1 MLELKNVCWSVED
14 ELGRNDIIND
24 ISLTLD
30 ENKLYVVTGPN
41 GGGKSTL
48 AKLIMGILEPT
59 SGQILFNGIDITHMS
74 ISERAN
80 LQIGYAFQT
89 PPVFKGITVHELLK
103 IAARK
108 DNINAMQL
116 LYDVGLCA
124 GEYINR
130 EMDSGLSGGELKRI
144 EIASILAR
152 ELKLALFDEPEAG
165 IDLWSFQRLAET
177 FGKMHSNS
185 DMTLLIISHQERI
198 MNWPMRSSSSKTAKS
213 KRSPTNRLSF
223 TASSSA
229 KTAPAVKPA
238 KGGYPSDV

>member
-14 ELGRNDIIND
+14 ELGKNDIIND

-48 AKLIMGILEPT
+48 AKLIMGILKPT

-198 MNWPMRSSSSKTAKS
+198 MELADEIIVIENGKIKEITDKEAFLHSIKLREDCACGETCE
-213 KRSPTNRLSF
+213 RGVSF
-223 TASSSA
+223 
-229 KTAPAVKPA
+229 
-238 KGGYPSDV
+238 

>member
-1 MLELKNVCWSVED
+1 MLELKNVSWSVED
-14 ELGRNDIIND
+14 ELGKNDIIDN
-24 ISLTLD
+24 INLTLD

-48 AKLIMGILEPT
+48 AKLIMGILRPT
-59 SGQILFNGIDITHMS
+59 SGQILFNGTDITDMS
-74 ISERAN
+74 ITERAN

-89 PPVFKGITVHELLK
+89 PPVFKGISVLELLNL
-103 IAARK
+103 AAGDK
-108 DNINAMQL
+108 KVNAMQL

-152 ELKLALFDEPEAG
+152 DLKLALFDEPEAG

-177 FGKMHSNS
+177 FEKMHN
-185 DMTLLIISHQERI
+185 DHNMTLLIISHQERI
-198 MNWPMRSSSSKTAKS
+198 MELADEIIVIENGKIREITDKDTFLHSIKLKEECACGETCE
-213 KRSPTNRLSF
+213 RGVSF
-223 TASSSA
+223 
-229 KTAPAVKPA
+229 
-238 KGGYPSDV
+238 

>member
-1 MLELKNVCWSVED
+1 MLELKNVSWSVED
-14 ELGRNDIIND
+14 EHGTNDIIND

-48 AKLIMGILEPT
+48 AKLIMGILQPT
-59 SGQILFNGIDITHMS
+59 SGRILFNGTDITDMS

-177 FGKMHSNS
+177 FGKMHNDS

-198 MNWPMRSSSSKTAKS
+198 MELADEIIVIENGKIKDI
-213 KRSPTNRLSF
+213 TNKEAFLQSIKLKEDCACGETCEKGVSF
-223 TASSSA
+223 
-229 KTAPAVKPA
+229 
-238 KGGYPSDV
+238 

>member
-116 LYDVGLCA
+116 LYDVGL
-124 GEYINR
+124 
-130 EMDSGLSGGELKRI
+130 DSGLSGGELKRI

-198 MNWPMRSSSSKTAKS
+198 MELADEIIVIENGKIKEITDKQAFLHSIKLREDCACGETCE
-213 KRSPTNRLSF
+213 RGVSF
-223 TASSSA
+223 
-229 KTAPAVKPA
+229 
-238 KGGYPSDV
+238 